1 MKDFY
6 QELFK
11 NNDNVLSKLTV
22 DRLNELFK
30 ENVTPQESMELEGL
44 LRINELSDALR
55 AMKNGKCPGID
66 GFPSEFLKLFWG
78 KLKYF
83 ILRALNRAY
92 EIGEMSICPNQ
103 LRKLIPASRIQC
115 PS

>member
-11 NNDNVLSKLTV
+11 NNDNVLNELTV
-22 DRLNELFK
+22 DRLNELFN
-30 ENVTPQESMELEGL
+30 ENVTKLTPQESIELEGP

-55 AMKNGKCPGID
+55 AKKNGKCPGID

-83 ILRALNRAY
+83 ILRHYVLH
-92 EIGEMSICPNQ
+92 
-103 LRKLIPASRIQC
+103 
-115 PS
+115 